1 MIQFQLEQGSHQ
13 SIISPP
19 PIIFRESDTIH
30 AFTDGA
36 CGKDGFGGWACAI
49 QWNDKLKIKFG
60 SAEKVTSNIM
70 ELTGILVAVKSLKPK
85 DSTPAII
92 YTDSQYCQKAIT
104 LWVKGWKRAGWI
116 TAQGT
121 AVKNKELIEEIDD
134 RVREAKKTRSLY
146 IQWVKGHLDN
156 STHVAHQYNCMV
168 DDIAVQ
174 AKKKR
179 ITNIVLE

>member
-1 MIQFQLEQGSHQ
+1 VVWVGDKA
-13 SIISPP
+13 
-19 PIIFRESDTIH
+19 DT
-30 AFTDGA
+30 TKGA
-36 CGKDGFGGWACAI
+36 T
-49 QWNDKLKIKFG
+49 KL
-60 SAEKVTSNIM
+60 
-70 ELTGILVAVKSLKPK
+70 
-85 DSTPAII
+85 PAII
-92 YTDSQYCQKAIT
+92 KGNTPVLPLKMCQ
-104 LWVKGWKRAGWI
+104 
-116 TAQGT
+116 
-121 AVKNKELIEEIDD
+121 ELIEEIDD